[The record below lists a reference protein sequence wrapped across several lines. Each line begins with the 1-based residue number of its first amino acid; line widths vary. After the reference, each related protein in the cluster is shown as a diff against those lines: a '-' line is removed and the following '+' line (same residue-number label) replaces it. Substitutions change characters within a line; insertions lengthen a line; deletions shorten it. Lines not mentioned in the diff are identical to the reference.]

1 MTVGRRIGAELQRE
15 WENGRVGVAEWRT
28 GGVARAVGEMRREE
42 GSNCNCSINTISSG
56 RISSIGK
63 ITISVL
69 VIFTQPAGSE

>member
-28 GGVARAVGEMRREE
+28 GGVARAVGETRREV
-42 GSNCNCSINTISSG
+42 GSNCSINTISSG